1 MTAHKPVLIVTGASG
16 FVGRHFLASVCNDCT
31 IYALARRSQ
40 FEAGVP
46 QNKNIKWL
54 LVDVA
59 NDEQLDRVISFIQS
73 ESTVDFIFHFAG
85 YYNFSYDD
93 NPEYERTNVGGT
105 SLILK
110 YADNCNVKR
119 FIFASSI
126 AACEFPS
133 EGNALTE
140 SSPPDA
146 NHIYAESKK
155 KGEELTLEYSSK
167 FPCSVVRFA
176 ALFSD
181 WGEYGPLYVLM
192 ENWFS
197 KGPKSRI
204 LGGDGSFGIPYMHI
218 GCLIRLLRIL
228 MDKTDD
234 LPDYDIYIASPD
246 GVTTHKELFEL
257 TTTLHS
263 GNAIK
268 PWLLPLPIV
277 WLGVAVFDLFGR
289 LIGNRPFERP
299 WMVRYLGSQLRVDS
313 KYTRKALDWAPKQRH
328 RIERRLL
335 YLVEH
340 AKSFPLEWHTKNQA
354 SLKIENI
361 DRPNLIIAEALMR
374 RQNEIIERLLERVRS
389 DKGQNDLPNY
399 NLKSDETLRW
409 YLGIYYNQLMTSVRT
424 GDRMSL
430 VNYSR
435 FLANIRSRESFTAAE
450 VANALN
456 RIGEIVIAALLEQQE
471 LQDLE
476 LLVNDSIGLTIQLA
490 VDEVEDSFDRIE
502 ETEKRKID

>member
-40 FEAGVP
+40 YEAGVP
-46 QNKNIKWL
+46 PNKNIKWL
-54 LVDVA
+54 LVDIA
-59 NDEQLDRVISFIQS
+59 NDDQLGRVIGFIQS

-85 YYNFSYDD
+85 YYDFSYDD

-105 SLILK
+105 SLVLK
-110 YADNCNVKR
+110 YAEQLNVKR

-133 EGNALTE
+133 DGDVLTE
-140 SSPPDA
+140 SSPPNA
-146 NHIYAESKK
+146 AHTYAISKK
-155 KGEELTLEYSSK
+155 KGEELTHEYSSK

-176 ALFSD
+176 AMFSD
-181 WGEYGPLYVLM
+181 WCEYGPLYVLM

-197 KGPKSRI
+197 KGLKSKI

-218 GCLIRLLRIL
+218 GCLVRLLRIL
-228 MDKTDD
+228 MDKTED

-246 GVTTHKELFEL
+246 GVTTHKELFAL
-257 TTTLHS
+257 TTSLYS
-263 GNAIK
+263 GQAIK
-268 PWLLPLPIV
+268 PWLLPLHLV
-277 WLGVAVFDLFGR
+277 WFGVVVFDLFGR
-289 LIGNRPFERP
+289 LIGHKPFERP
-299 WMVRYLGSQLRVDS
+299 WMVRYLSSQLCVNAEH
-313 KYTRKALDWAPKQRH
+313 TRKALDWAPLQRH

-340 AKSFPLEWHTKNQA
+340 AKSFPLEWHTRNQA
-354 SLKIENI
+354 SLKIEKI
-361 DRPNLIIAEALMR
+361 ERPNLRIAEALMR
-374 RQNEIIERLLERVRS
+374 RQDEIIERLLNRVRS
-389 DKGQNDLPNY
+389 VEGQNDLPNY

-435 FLANIRSRESFTAAE
+435 FLANIRSREGFNGAE

-456 RIGEIVIAALLEQQE
+456 RIGEIVIAALLEQE
-471 LQDLE
+471 GLQDLE
-476 LLVNDSIGLTIQLA
+476 SLINDSVGLTIQLA

-502 ETEKRKID
+502 EVEKRKID